1 MKTSVLASVLALA
14 FAITVSAGPAKP
26 SPMDFSR
33 VMKRASFPIP
43 AGNGSETFSAPKE
56 ITGVFDGGMKTYGR
70 GVSCTGQAEGG
81 DSDAV
86 FILKDGA
93 TLKNAIIGKDQ
104 IEGVH
109 CQGSCTIENAW
120 WAAVCE
126 DALTLKGNGNAQVTG
141 GGATGAADKVIQH
154 NGGGTVTISGFT
166 VDTFGKLYRACGNCK
181 TKAER
186 HVVIKGVKATNGKL
200 LAGVNRNFGDT
211 ATIDDA
217 TCLLVVRKAPSTSNA
232 DGLYKAFMI
241 FMLVK
246 LLNLAK
252 KNWKE
257 LGSEAIHVVSAKLTR
272 RLRKFA
278 LLGQTD
284 CLQPSW
290 RQYIQISIT
299 EAHEIVKQHWESLVA
314 HQGNI
319 KITAIATLKPELD
332 LDMKLVG
339 LDDFLNFGHPSS
351 IAVRYFE
358 QGKTPQTELRDIE
371 DDAAFIR
378 EEKCAEL
385 ISLKEMYG
393 KFIDQYN
400 TQERTYEPMT
410 VVEKSPFWNETTKT
424 LLLLL
429 RGLFAGGVLC
439 FIFGQKRYRVNFGLD
454 RSRIPRTLP
463 AIPYKSKDSPFP
475 RSEFSH
481 PDVVIILT
489 LLSWS
494 EYATIHY
501 DDFVSTASFSL
512 PEAFGNLSVISIHDR
527 QQYITQLFPGLWYS
541 RKVVDY
547 FLSYLVFLK
556 QLKQFTKKLSASGWD
571 LAV

>member
-109 CQGSCTIENAW
+109 CQGSCTIENVW

-339 LDDFLNFGHPSS
+339 LDDFLTDE
-351 IAVRYFE
+351 I
-358 QGKTPQTELRDIE
+358 
-371 DDAAFIR
+371 
-378 EEKCAEL
+378 CA
-385 ISLKEMYG
+385 
-393 KFIDQYN
+393 
-400 TQERTYEPMT
+400 
-410 VVEKSPFWNETTKT
+410 VEKSPFWNETTKT

-489 LLSWS
+489 LLSWYYSGLGDGELFDILTHVLRS